1 MVGADAHRR
10 PGSEVTCCEITYRP
24 GRLTLAVRFHTGSA
38 WRHKRGRVI
47 DVATLQPPIPTGKP
61 DRRVNTRALVGFFVL
76 AFAISW
82 AWALPFALGG
92 QVVER
97 GDGWPTHYPALL
109 GPAVAAVIVIAVTT
123 GVSGLRDLGSRMLR
137 WRVRLRW
144 WLVALSPAGFLALA
158 WVVLWVF
165 GSDLP
170 EVADFGRFTGTP
182 TWGLLGV
189 LLMITLVGS
198 LGEEVGWR
206 GYALPEL
213 QRRFTPLSATLLLAL
228 LWFSWHIP
236 QFFIIESYREF
247 GPVEYVGM
255 FIGLTCGA
263 VILTWLYNRS
273 GGSLLLVIV
282 WHGVYNFVGATEAA
296 VGALAATITT
306 LVIIHGVTLVI
317 AELLARHRGHRSI
330 LSMPST
336 TTRATL

>member
-1 MVGADAHRR
+1 M
-10 PGSEVTCCEITYRP
+10 
-24 GRLTLAVRFHTGSA
+24 
-38 WRHKRGRVI
+38 
-47 DVATLQPPIPTGKP
+47 ATLQTPIGTDKAGT
-61 DRRVNTRALVGFFVL
+61 RLNTRALVGFFVL
-76 AFAISW
+76 AYAISW
-82 AWALPFALGG
+82 AWAIPLALTD

-97 GDGWPTHYPALL
+97 GQGWPTHYPALL
-109 GPAVAAVIVIAVTT
+109 GPALAAVVVIAIST
-123 GVSGLRDLGSRMLR
+123 GTAGLRDLGSRILR

-158 WVVLWVF
+158 WAGMWAL

-189 LLMITLVGS
+189 FLMITLVGS

-206 GYALPEL
+206 GYALPQL
-213 QRRFTPLSATLLLAL
+213 QHRFTPLAATLILAL

-247 GPVEYVGM
+247 GPVEFVGM
-255 FIGLTCGA
+255 FLGLTCGA

-296 VGALAATITT
+296 VGPLAATITT
-306 LVIIHGVTLVI
+306 LIMVHGVTLVV
-317 AELLARHRGHRSI
+317 AELLARRRGDRSI
-330 LSMPST
+330 LAMAST
-336 TTRATL
+336 PTGATL

>member
-1 MVGADAHRR
+1 M
-10 PGSEVTCCEITYRP
+10 
-24 GRLTLAVRFHTGSA
+24 
-38 WRHKRGRVI
+38 
-47 DVATLQPPIPTGKP
+47 ATLQTPIATDKPGK
-61 DRRVNTRALVGFFVL
+61 RFNARALVGFFVL
-76 AFAISW
+76 AYAISW
-82 AWALPFALGG
+82 AWAIPLVVTDQVLNRG
-92 QVVER
+92 Q
-97 GDGWPTHYPALL
+97 GWPTHYPALL

-158 WVVLWVF
+158 VAGMWVF
-165 GSDLP
+165 VSDLP
-170 EVADFGRFTGTP
+170 DVADFGRFTGTP

-189 LLMITLVGS
+189 FLMITLVGS

-206 GYALPEL
+206 GYALPQL
-213 QRRFTPLSATLLLAL
+213 QHRFTPLAATMILAIV
-228 LWFSWHIP
+228 WFSWHIP

-273 GGSLLLVIV
+273 GGSLLLVII

-296 VGALAATITT
+296 VGPLAAAITT
-306 LVIIHGVTLVI
+306 LIIIHGVILVI
-317 AELLARHRGHRSI
+317 AELVARHRGDRSI
-330 LSMPST
+330 LAMSST
-336 TTRATL
+336 PAGAML